1 MEINNVAILHPQ
13 ECYLLEQFSSAEHI
27 AATRDAIIEFIDAH
41 EAAYAR
47 YIQALPVRGRSE
59 PLWQQA
65 DVVWGN
71 RVLPNIR
78 TAREQYI
85 NAYIYRTHNDPEA
98 FRIGH
103 TMNDFNR
110 GIGEFWDGWMTEEE
124 QIRIAKAG
132 GKATPLDKRL
142 SLTVSGMWQE
152 GHLTYLGSNSLYSL
166 NDLPMRIPRYE
177 PDSSVRIEVGERPVQ
192 AGIYLPDVEFA
203 SAQLLYP
210 DDRGKRVR
218 NVRQGV
224 KRSEWVDE
232 DTGVRDYSW
241 EDSRWAETGWT
252 LIRRVAGEYI
262 NVPPEGFFPQGTP
275 DELYSWPEREKNYLT
290 REGEYISA
298 WSGEAA
304 IHAGD
309 WSVFTG
315 QEMKYVMLS
324 QGELLPYLPDT
335 NGTFQRAC
343 WTLIKREDGG
353 SVFRTK

>member
-1 MEINNVAILHPQ
+1 
-13 ECYLLEQFSSAEHI
+13 
-27 AATRDAIIEFIDAH
+27 
-41 EAAYAR
+41 
-47 YIQALPVRGRSE
+47 
-59 PLWQQA
+59 
-65 DVVWGN
+65 
-71 RVLPNIR
+71 
-78 TAREQYI
+78 
-85 NAYIYRTHNDPEA
+85 
-98 FRIGH
+98 
-103 TMNDFNR
+103 
-110 GIGEFWDGWMTEEE
+110 MTEEE

-315 QEMKYVMLS
+315 QEMKRVMLS
-324 QGELLPYLPDT
+324 QGELLPYLPGI

-343 WTLIKREDGG
+343 WTLIKRADGG
-353 SVFRTK
+353 SVFRKK